1 MIDLGHPSYAHEFEL
16 TLCGFNKTEIKNH
29 ARLDIIYM
37 LTGSAGIETAY
48 HTYKLDATDF
58 CVMNVMELYHITYS
72 EGAQALCFSISANML
87 GKPDSHVDFCSNSV
101 DIASGD
107 EIRMRTF
114 IARAFQLYYRDAE
127 RNRYGIYSCMYSII
141 DMLFSYYAV
150 PDGALSSG
158 REKFEVLEQMLH
170 YVQENSS
177 QNLQLS
183 DLAGK
188 FYLSVGHVSRMFQ
201 RYLHT
206 TFTNY
211 LREVRLNNAYDLLQ
225 NTGQSVTEIAVS
237 CGFGSTNRL
246 IEVFSKK
253 YGVTPGKFRKR
264 RQETRVLPQLKEQT
278 KLFDDLLKYA
288 SEAPRPA
295 PTARQVE
302 HVHFD
307 VAHPRKGK
315 FREMGFFKLIN
326 VGWAKELL
334 YQPVQQQLRFCQEKI
349 GFEYIR
355 FHGIYDEDMM
365 VYQEDASGKPVYNFT
380 YLDMV
385 YDFILSIGFK
395 PYVEFSYFPKAL
407 AADPRVETEHGS
419 YMYGMPTSM
428 EKWRGLVRATVI
440 HWIDRYGL
448 KAVRKWLFRT
458 GEGHNIYY
466 HRMGYDDFLRL
477 FTETMQAVKS
487 VDPQLEFG
495 GLNLDVGMLRLD
507 SQHGLDA
514 FLKYFIHHDCLPDF
528 YSFQCF
534 HNDYDADYQSMLRA
548 VASHG
553 TEPATLSAD
562 ENYLSN
568 NIRALRRQI
577 RKLDDRSRPILLDTW
592 NASIW
597 QRDLRSDTCFK
608 SAFIFKNLLE
618 NVDNLS
624 GFGYWNLSD
633 MFEEVHASSRLFH
646 GGYGLMTYN
655 GIPKASFYA
664 FTLLKRLG
672 NCFVQRGDG
681 YFVTCTAYG
690 DVQVALYNY
699 CHYDTLGRQ
708 HVFVEGNASN
718 PYEMFQNA
726 RTRQFDIDLKLP
738 DGDYVLEKFT
748 IARRGCWG
756 SPYDLWV
763 TMGAPKDVTPEQTDY
778 LVARAQPRCIVK
790 RVTAK
795 DGLVLNEILDPH
807 DVCVITIKAIPKQ
820 YPVYD

>member
-16 TLCGFNKTEIKNH
+16 TLNGFGKTEIHNH

-37 LTGSAGIETAY
+37 LAGSAGIETAY
-48 HTYKLDATDF
+48 HTYKLDATDY
-58 CVMNVMELYHITYS
+58 CALNVMELYHVTYS
-72 EGAQALCFSISANML
+72 ENAQALCLSIAAGML
-87 GKPDSHVDFCSNSV
+87 GQSENRVDFCSNSV
-101 DIASGD
+101 NVSAADASSL
-107 EIRMRTF
+107 RTY

-127 RNRYGIYSCMYSII
+127 RNRFGIYSCVYSII
-141 DMLFSYYAV
+141 DILFRYYAV
-150 PDGALSSG
+150 PDYSASSG
-158 REKFEVLEQMLH
+158 REKFEVLEQMLR
-170 YVQENSS
+170 YIQENSG

-201 RYLHT
+201 RHLHT

-211 LREVRLNNAYDLLQ
+211 LREVRLNNAYDLLL
-225 NTGQSVTEIAVS
+225 NTNQSVTEIAIS

-253 YGVTPGKFRKR
+253 YNVTPGKFRKR
-264 RQETRVLPQLKEQT
+264 RHESEAMPRLQEQT
-278 KLFDDLLKYA
+278 RLFDDLLKYVA
-288 SEAPRPA
+288 EAPRPT

-302 HVHFD
+302 RVHFD
-307 VAHPRKGK
+307 VAHPQNGRLK
-315 FREMGFFKLIN
+315 EMGFFKLIN

-334 YQPVQQQLRFCQEKI
+334 YKPVQEQLRFCQEKI
-349 GFEYIR
+349 GFEYVR
-355 FHGIYDEDMM
+355 FHGMFDEDMM
-365 VYQEDASGKPVYNFT
+365 VYQEDSLGRPVYNFT

-385 YDFILSIGFK
+385 YDFILSLGFK

-407 AADPRVETEHGS
+407 AADQRAEQGHGS
-419 YMYGMPTSM
+419 YLYGMPNSM
-428 EKWRGLVRATVI
+428 EKWRELVRTTTI
-440 HWIDRYGL
+440 HFVERYGV
-448 KAVRKWLFRT
+448 KNVRKWMFRA

-466 HRMGYDDFLRL
+466 RRMDIEDFLL
-477 FTETMQAVKS
+477 LYAETMRAVKS
-487 VDPQLEFG
+487 VDPQFQFG
-495 GLNLDVGMLRLD
+495 GMNLDIGMFELNTGFSAD
-507 SQHGLDA
+507 V
-514 FLKYFIHHDCLPDF
+514 FLKYCIQHDCLPDF
-528 YSFQCF
+528 HSFQCF
-534 HNDYDADYQSMLRA
+534 HNDYGTDYQSMLHA
-548 VASHG
+548 VSSHG

-562 ENYLSN
+562 ENYLAN
-568 NIRALRRQI
+568 HMKTLRRQL
-577 RKLDDRSRPILLDTW
+577 RKLDERSRPIFLDTW

-608 SAFIFKNLLE
+608 SAFIFKNMLE

-633 MFEEVHASSRLFH
+633 MFEEVHASAQLFH

-664 FTLLKRLG
+664 FALLKHLG

-681 YFVTCTAYG
+681 YFITCSTYG
-690 DVQVALYNY
+690 EVQVALYNY

-708 HVFVEGNASN
+708 HIFVEGNAAN

-726 RTRQFDIDLKLP
+726 RSRQFDIELKLP
-738 DGDYVLEKFT
+738 DGDYTLEKRV
-748 IARRGCWG
+748 IARRGNWG
-756 SPYDLWV
+756 SAYDLWV
-763 TMGAPKDVTPEQTDY
+763 NMGSPESLTPQQVEY
-778 LVARAQPRCIVK
+778 LKNRAQPQYNIR

-795 DGLVLNEILDPH
+795 DGLVLNEVLDPH
-807 DVCVITIKAIPKQ
+807 DVCVIVIRPMPNH

>member
-16 TLCGFNKTEIKNH
+16 SLNGFGKTEIKNH

-48 HTYKLDATDF
+48 HTYKLDATQY
-58 CVMNVMELYHITYS
+58 CVLNVMELYHVTYS
-72 EGAQALCFSISANML
+72 ETAQALCMSISSSML
-87 GKPDSHVDFCSNSV
+87 GKPDCRLDFCSNSV
-101 DIASGD
+101 NIGSDD
-107 EIRMRTF
+107 ETSIRTF
-114 IARAFQLYYRDAE
+114 IARAFHLYYRDAE
-127 RNRYGIYSCMYSII
+127 RNRYGIYSCVYSII
-141 DMLFSYYAV
+141 DILYKYYSV
-150 PDGALSSG
+150 PDYAASTG

-170 YVQENSS
+170 YIQDNSG

-201 RYLHT
+201 RHLHT

-211 LREVRLNNAYDLLQ
+211 LREVRLNNAYDLLL
-225 NTGQSVTEIAVS
+225 NTSQSVTEIAIS

-264 RQETRVLPQLKEQT
+264 NREVETLPRLKEQT
-278 KLFDDLLKYA
+278 QLFDDLLKYV
-288 SEAPRPA
+288 SETPRPA
-295 PTARQVE
+295 PAARQLE

-307 VAHPRKGK
+307 VAHPQKGK
-315 FREMGFFKLIN
+315 FKEMGFFKLIN

-334 YQPVQQQLRFCQEKI
+334 YKPIQEQVRFCQEKI
-349 GFEYIR
+349 GFEFIR
-355 FHGIYDEDMM
+355 FHGIFDEDMM
-365 VYQEDASGKPVYNFT
+365 VYQEDAAGNPIYNYT

-385 YDFILSIGFK
+385 YDFILSVGFK
-395 PYVEFSYFPKAL
+395 PYVEFSYYPKAL
-407 AADPRVETEHGS
+407 AADQRAELGHGS
-419 YMYGMPTSM
+419 YLYGMPNSM
-428 EKWRGLVRATVI
+428 EKWCALVRATTI
-440 HWIDRYGL
+440 HWIERYGL
-448 KAVRKWLFRT
+448 KEVRKWMFRT

-466 HRMGYDDFLRL
+466 RRMDMEDFLL
-477 FTETMQAVKS
+477 LYSETMQAVKS
-487 VDPQLEFG
+487 VDPQLQFG
-495 GLNLDVGMLRLD
+495 GLNLDIGMFQLNSQYGND
-507 SQHGLDA
+507 S
-514 FLKYFIHHDCLPDF
+514 FMKYCIRHDCLPDF
-528 YSFQCF
+528 HSFQCF
-534 HNDYDADYQSMLRA
+534 HNDYDTDYQSMLHA

-562 ENYLSN
+562 ENYLAN
-568 NIRALRRQI
+568 HMRMLRRQI
-577 RKLDDRSRPILLDTW
+577 RKLDDRSRPIFLDTW
-592 NASIW
+592 NSTIW

-608 SAFIFKNLLE
+608 SAFIFKNMLE
-618 NVDNLS
+618 NIDNLS

-633 MFEEVHASSRLFH
+633 MFEEVHASSRTFH

-664 FTLLKRLG
+664 FALLRRLG

-681 YFVTCTAYG
+681 YFVTCSAYG
-690 DVQVALYNY
+690 DVQIALYNY

-708 HVFVEGNASN
+708 HIFVEGNAAN

-726 RTRQFDIDLKLP
+726 HSRQFDIDLKLP
-738 DGDYVLEKFT
+738 DGEYTLEKYV
-748 IARRGCWG
+748 IARRGNWG

-763 TMGAPKDVTPEQTDY
+763 SMGSPNLITPEQAEY
-778 LVARAQPRCIVK
+778 LKCRARPQYIIRKVI
-790 RVTAK
+790 AK
-795 DGLVLNEILDPH
+795 DGLLLNEILDPH
-807 DVCVITIKAIPKQ
+807 DVCVIVIKPIPNH

>member
-16 TLCGFNKTEIKNH
+16 SLNGFGKTEIKNH

-48 HTYKLDATDF
+48 HTYKLDATQY
-58 CVMNVMELYHITYS
+58 CVLNVMELYHVTYS
-72 EGAQALCFSISANML
+72 ETAQALCMSISSSML
-87 GKPDSHVDFCSNSV
+87 GKPDCRLDFCSNSV
-101 DIASGD
+101 NIGSDD
-107 EIRMRTF
+107 ETSIRTF
-114 IARAFQLYYRDAE
+114 IARAFHLYYRDAE
-127 RNRYGIYSCMYSII
+127 RNRYGIYSCVYSII
-141 DMLFSYYAV
+141 DILYKYYSV
-150 PDGALSSG
+150 PDYAASTG

-170 YVQENSS
+170 YIQDNSG

-201 RYLHT
+201 RHLHT

-211 LREVRLNNAYDLLQ
+211 LREVRLNNAYDLLL
-225 NTGQSVTEIAVS
+225 NTSQSVTEIAIS

-264 RQETRVLPQLKEQT
+264 NREVETLPRLKEQT
-278 KLFDDLLKYA
+278 QLFDDLLKYV
-288 SEAPRPA
+288 SETPRPA
-295 PTARQVE
+295 PAARQLE

-307 VAHPRKGK
+307 VAHPQKGK
-315 FREMGFFKLIN
+315 FKEMGFFKLIN

-334 YQPVQQQLRFCQEKI
+334 YKPIQEQVRFCQEKI
-349 GFEYIR
+349 GFEFIR
-355 FHGIYDEDMM
+355 FHGIFDEDMM
-365 VYQEDASGKPVYNFT
+365 VYQEDAAGNPIYNYT

-385 YDFILSIGFK
+385 YDFILSVGFK
-395 PYVEFSYFPKAL
+395 PYVEFSYYPKAL
-407 AADPRVETEHGS
+407 AADQRAELGHGS
-419 YMYGMPTSM
+419 YLYGMPNSM
-428 EKWRGLVRATVI
+428 EKWCALVRATTI
-440 HWIDRYGL
+440 HWIERYGL
-448 KAVRKWLFRT
+448 KEVRKWMFRT

-466 HRMGYDDFLRL
+466 RRMDMEDFLL
-477 FTETMQAVKS
+477 LYSETMKAVKS
-487 VDPQLEFG
+487 VDPQLQFG
-495 GLNLDVGMLRLD
+495 GLNLDIGMFQLNSQYGND
-507 SQHGLDA
+507 S
-514 FLKYFIHHDCLPDF
+514 FMKYCIRHDCLPDF
-528 YSFQCF
+528 HSFQCF
-534 HNDYDADYQSMLRA
+534 HNDYDTDYQSMLHA

-562 ENYLSN
+562 ENYLAN
-568 NIRALRRQI
+568 HMRMLRRQI
-577 RKLDDRSRPILLDTW
+577 RKLDDRSRPIFLDTW
-592 NASIW
+592 NSTIW

-608 SAFIFKNLLE
+608 SAFIFKNMLE
-618 NVDNLS
+618 NIDNLS

-633 MFEEVHASSRLFH
+633 MFEEVHASSRTFH

-664 FTLLKRLG
+664 FALLRRLG

-681 YFVTCTAYG
+681 YFVTCSAYG
-690 DVQVALYNY
+690 DVQIALYNY

-708 HVFVEGNASN
+708 HIFVEGNAAN

-726 RTRQFDIDLKLP
+726 HSRQFDIDLKLP
-738 DGDYVLEKFT
+738 DGEYTLEKYV
-748 IARRGCWG
+748 IARRGNWG

-763 TMGAPKDVTPEQTDY
+763 SMGSPNLITPEQAEY
-778 LVARAQPRCIVK
+778 LKCRARPQYIIRKVI
-790 RVTAK
+790 AK
-795 DGLVLNEILDPH
+795 DGLLLNEILDPH
-807 DVCVITIKAIPKQ
+807 DVCVIVIKPIPNH